1 MAHEARRIAVNVA
14 KLPEVLLDSQICDIL
29 PMPGLAL
36 DTGKTHEAA
45 GFHITYWQRGRR
57 MAALC
62 ARSGY
67 QKAAV
72 DRPVECWLSGYSPR
86 R

>member
-1 MAHEARRIAVNVA
+1 VAHEARRIAVNVA

-45 GFHITYWQRGRR
+45 GIHISYWQRGRG
-57 MAALC
+57 MAAHG
-62 ARSGY
+62 ARPGY
-67 QKAAV
+67 
-72 DRPVECWLSGYSPR
+72 
-86 R
+86 